1 MAVAGFVGLGNIGA
15 PMAKCLLDNPDG
27 LVVFDVHAPSTAPFV
42 EAGATAATS
51 LRELGAAADVI
62 CICVRD
68 DAQVRDVIGELLGA
82 SRSGQT
88 YVIHSTVRAATAEEL
103 AALAEPHGVHVIDAP
118 ISGGAMG
125 AAAATLAIMVG
136 GSDEGVAV
144 ARPVL
149 EQMGSLISHLGPV
162 GAGTRTKLARN
173 LLHFVA
179 FAATGEASRIAEAAG
194 VSPAELG
201 RIVRHSDA
209 VTGGPGAIMLRDTA
223 AEIAPTDFWH
233 GVMTNVVSLGS
244 KDLSQALELADE
256 LGVEAPLARLAL
268 ARLATELGVPDM
280 TSNEGN

>member
-15 PMAKCLLDNPDG
+15 PMAKCLLGNPEG
-27 LVVFDVHAPSTAPFV
+27 LVVFDVHAPATDPFL
-42 EAGATAATS
+42 EAGATAAAS
-51 LRELGAAADVI
+51 LRELGAAAEVI
-62 CICVRD
+62 GICVRD
-68 DAQVRDVIGELLGA
+68 DAQVRAVIGELLE
-82 SRSGQT
+82 SPRPGQT
-88 YVIHSTVRAATAEEL
+88 YVIHSTVRASTAEEL

-125 AAAATLAIMVG
+125 AATATLAIMVG
-136 GSDEGVAV
+136 GSDEGVRA

-149 EQMGSLISHLGPV
+149 EQMGTLISHLGPV
-162 GAGTRTKLARN
+162 GTGTRATLARN

-194 VSPAELG
+194 ISPAELG
-201 RIVRHSDA
+201 KIVRHSDA
-209 VTGGPGAIMLRDTA
+209 VTGGPGAIMLRESTA
-223 AEIAPTDFWH
+223 VIDPTDFWH

-256 LGVEAPLARLAL
+256 LGVDAPLARLAL
-268 ARLATELGVPDM
+268 SRLATELGVPDM